1 MVGTARANRQDGC
14 CDHACAVPVPV
25 LCLCCDCAWAV
36 TETHGHFLA
45 DSLMTQVTVCCDYAC
60 AVTML
65 CVAGGRVQALMTQV
79 TVCCDYA
86 CAVTM
91 LCVAGGRVQAMS
103 CLALI
108 PCTCLLCRRTLNH
121 YAMTMQW
128 RVAMCVCCGGRIQA
142 TPCHRTHTMPDRW
155 GEEVALCVCV
165 CVCVCCVCVC
175 VVLRVCVL
183 CCGCVS
189 RGRGDPSFNTP
200 IGASWR
206 PRLRGGLIALPDSS
220 LANRK

>member
-45 DSLMTQVTVCCDYAC
+45 DS
-60 AVTML
+60 
-65 CVAGGRVQALMTQV
+65 LMTQV

-165 CVCVCCVCVC
+165 CV
-175 VVLRVCVL
+175 VLRVCVL
-183 CCGCVS
+183 CCGCVCFAGA
-189 RGRGDPSFNTP
+189 RGSVF
-200 IGASWR
+200 
-206 PRLRGGLIALPDSS
+206 
-220 LANRK
+220 